1 MSRGVIA
8 VVRHGRA
15 GDRASWER
23 DDRLRPLDGKGHR
36 QAMALIDQ
44 LEPYGIER
52 VVSSPYL
59 RCLQTV
65 LPLAVAVGREMA
77 IDDRLAEGASASGV
91 RELLGE
97 LAGGPVAI
105 CTHGDVVLAL
115 VGDDKEA
122 RKGSTWL
129 LDAETFE
136 PREYLEPPG

>member
-1 MSRGVIA
+1 MVA

-15 GDRASWER
+15 GDRGTWQR
-23 DDRLRPLDGKGHR
+23 DDRLRPLDGKGQR
-36 QAMALIDQ
+36 QAMAIIDQ

-65 LPLAVAVGREMA
+65 LPLAVAVGTEMTV
-77 IDDRLAEGASASGV
+77 DGRLAEGASGTGV
-91 RELLGE
+91 RELLAE
-97 LAGGPVAI
+97 LAGGPVAV

-115 VGDDKEA
+115 VGDGQEA

-129 LDAETFE
+129 LDRDTLE
-136 PREYLEPPG
+136 PVEYLEPPL

>member
-1 MSRGVIA
+1 VSAPPIA

-15 GDRASWER
+15 GDRQSWER
-23 DDRLRPLDGKGHR
+23 DDRLRPLDGKGNR

-59 RCLQTV
+59 RCLQSV
-65 LPLAVAVGREMA
+65 LPLAVAVGTELA
-77 IDDRLAEGASASGV
+77 IDERLGEGGSASEV
-91 RELLGE
+91 EALLRE
-97 LAGGPVAI
+97 LAGGPVAL

-115 VGDDKEA
+115 VGDGREA

-129 LDAETFE
+129 LDADTLE
-136 PREYLEPPG
+136 PLEYLAPPA

>member
-1 MSRGVIA
+1 VSGIVA

-15 GDRASWER
+15 GDRSSWDR
-23 DDRLRPLDGKGHR
+23 DDRLRPLDGKGQR

-44 LEPYGIER
+44 LEQYGIER

-65 LPLAVAVGREMA
+65 LPLAVAVGTEVV
-77 IDDRLAEGASASGV
+77 IDERLAEGGSGA
-91 RELLGE
+91 EAEALLRE
-97 LAGGPVAI
+97 LAGGGPVAL

-115 VGDDKEA
+115 VGDGAEA

-129 LDAETFE
+129 LDAESLE
-136 PREYLEPPG
+136 PLEYLQPPS